1 MTIEPVPKHT
11 ASANDRH
18 RGRVEEPM
26 TSPKQIEW
34 RGYRETLGPGTVEVG
49 LERVREERRRWRRR
63 VVVEERLLER
73 RFRLRDELA
82 WRRYE
87 SILEQTAE
95 HISHGTFGAYV
106 DIDPVA
112 DGVRVRLVR
121 RVLGEQELE
130 VAISDERRFSA
141 DEIPASA
148 EYAEQLRATAGEEN
162 EAFWAAAREAAEEAR
177 SAREDARRRASDAA
191 ELHEILESEDANG
204 RR

>member
-1 MTIEPVPKHT
+1 MSSSE
-11 ASANDRH
+11 R
-18 RGRVEEPM
+18 
-26 TSPKQIEW
+26 IEW
-34 RGYRETLGPGTVEVG
+34 RGYRQTLAPGTVEVG
-49 LERVREERRRWRRR
+49 LERVRGARRLLRRR

-73 RFRLRDELA
+73 SFRLRDQLA
-82 WRRYE
+82 WSRYE
-87 SILEQTAE
+87 SVLEQAAE
-95 HISHGTFGAYV
+95 HIRYGTFGAYV

-112 DGVRVRLVR
+112 DGVRVRMVR
-121 RVLGEQELE
+121 RALGEQELE